1 MDIQVTE
8 FELKFSAAMTNLT
21 TMISNYSD
29 AVNKQ
34 MKEIA
39 EKFKTLQEENKKLK
53 ENQKEPPKEAEKVD
67 VPTVVKEDIPQ
78 PAQVK
83 KI

>member
-21 TMISNYSD
+21 TMIANYSD

-34 MKEIA
+34 MKEIG
-39 EKFKTLQEENKKLK
+39 EKFKALQDENKKLK
-53 ENQKEPPKEAEKVD
+53 ENQKEPPKVAEKA
-67 VPTVVKEDIPQ
+67 VVKKEEAPQ